1 MAYTYPIDPK
11 AMFEDRRGQF
21 IGFGVPAADVAKLE
35 GAITDMWANAP
46 GGWVYEWSAL
56 ARRYLS
62 EGQHYLASLAYGCA
76 KFPCLADQAKADAL
90 ALQTKEYLASSAAFP
105 VHLERRVTTVPCRGA
120 TVDVPV
126 HILSAVEESSRAG
139 CHRQR
144 RRRHLEDG
152 LSPIVRCAGE
162 GRGPE
167 RARLRSPR

>member
-76 KFPCLADQAKADAL
+76 KFPCLADQAKAAAL
-90 ALQTKEYLASSAAFP
+90 DEHPSQPAGDNADDDPGDE
-105 VHLERRVTTVPCRGA
+105 
-120 TVDVPV
+120 
-126 HILSAVEESSRAG
+126 AVSTEA
-139 CHRQR
+139 
-144 RRRHLEDG
+144 
-152 LSPIVRCAGE
+152 
-162 GRGPE
+162 
-167 RARLRSPR
+167 